1 MVAWNLIHIYVFTH
15 LSTNEANFICS
26 SWYFPMAF
34 RNSKVIFWM
43 SVLFL
48 AKWPNTGKDK
58 GMLGADDIH
67 WDRRHN
73 LPTVIFKLFRGF
85 KTTSNIPYAL
95 VACKKQSGQQD
106 RNPKISLWPPV
117 VTSTLREFRD
127 EMVRS
132 QLIIVTNS
140 TQMQERLLTEPAT
153 CPYRHSLLSAHRLG
167 EDSCA
172 DTLGQGQRWPSQTKQ
187 EPSSAWWHLHP
198 PVQDKLVPC
207 PVVTKVT
214 IILYDDQKESN
225 KN

>member
-1 MVAWNLIHIYVFTH
+1 MKQISYAAPGIFQW
-15 LSTNEANFICS
+15 LSGTLKLFFECQY
-26 SWYFPMAF
+26 YFWQSDPIQE
-34 RNSKVIFWM
+34 RIRVCW
-43 SVLFL
+43 
-48 AKWPNTGKDK
+48 
-58 GMLGADDIH
+58 GADDIH

-117 VTSTLREFRD
+117 VTSILREFRD

-172 DTLGQGQRWPSQTKQ
+172 DTLGQGQWWPSQTKQ
-187 EPSSAWWHLHP
+187 EPSSVWWHLHL
-198 PVQDKLVPC
+198 PVQDKLVPR